1 MFKVDDLAVYPAH
14 GVGRIEAIEEKSIG
28 GITQLFY
35 IMRILDN
42 DMKIM
47 IPQNNAENVG
57 LRNIISDEEVE
68 QVYTILKK
76 KDVEFTTQT
85 WNRRY
90 REYMEKIKTGSIFDL
105 ATVLRDLYILQMD
118 KPLSFGEKKMM
129 DTARGLLIKELSIAR
144 AKEESEIEEGIE
156 AIFGNTKAAA
166 TAAKEAERIDTDINL
181 AI

>member
-1 MFKVDDLAVYPAH
+1 MFKVNDLAVYPAH
-14 GVGRIEAIEEKSIG
+14 GVGRIEAIEEKTIG
-28 GITQLFY
+28 GVTQLFY

-68 QVYTILKK
+68 KVYSILKK

-105 ATVLRDLYILQMD
+105 AVVLRDLYILQMD
-118 KPLSFGEKKMM
+118 KPLSFGEK
-129 DTARGLLIKELSIAR
+129 
-144 AKEESEIEEGIE
+144 
-156 AIFGNTKAAA
+156 
-166 TAAKEAERIDTDINL
+166 
-181 AI
+181 

>member
-14 GVGRIEAIEEKSIG
+14 GVGRIEAIEEKTIG

-68 QVYTILKK
+68 QVYAILKK

-144 AKEESEIEEGIE
+144 NKKESEIEKEIE
-156 AIFGNTKAAA
+156 EIFGGTKKVGAAGA
-166 TAAKEAERIDTDINL
+166 DIPIPDVDL